1 MKNKA
6 GMTVYDIAKKESCR
20 STMTLLSA
28 IGADDNKYLNCK
40 QYPTIDQ
47 ECEERN
53 NFSIL
58 FDLTIEL
65 IPLN

>member
-47 ECEERN
+47 ECKET
-53 NFSIL
+53 FAFYLIL
-58 FDLTIEL
+58 FL
-65 IPLN
+65 IS